1 MGAKKS
7 KVSVPEPDYKAMA
20 SNLAKWT
27 HEDKMWRENSL
38 KEASNIHNRELGR
51 EKARYA
57 ASGGSKD
64 KIGEIEARHKKK
76 LAETT
81 SQIES
86 QYAEKSQTIES
97 GPTKTELKKYFKNQK
112 SREIMNQYRHL
123 QKNKADRNLAS
134 AYAKETGSS
143 EYQIQDTLS
152 AADFSNPN
160 AQSGRNLGKSIRI
173 NQDSPLF
180 SDEAFDQWVTEF
192 SGYTPEAQK
201 VGKREEIKTRKGEKP
216 RAPLLGVQEL
226 EENPWIG

>member
-123 QKNKADRNLAS
+123 QKNNADRNLAS
-134 AYAKETGSS
+134 AVQTGRNLRKSIRIDQTPHQKIIS
-143 EYQIQDTLS
+143 
-152 AADFSNPN
+152 DFSNP
-160 AQSGRNLGKSIRI
+160 K
-173 NQDSPLF
+173 LF